1 MMNGL
6 ILAVAAVLLP
16 AWSQGNLDIHHIST
30 GRGNATYF
38 VFPDGTTLLIDA
50 GEADPKFI
58 ESVRPL
64 KPFSPRPDGAPGL
77 RPGGDRGPVRCAHG
91 DVGLFDDAAQRRLGL
106 GRLRHA

>member
-58 ESVRPL
+58 ESVKPLKAFPARPDSAHTAGWYIADYIRQFAPSDRPL
-64 KPFSPRPDGAPGL
+64 KLDYAL
-77 RPGGDRGPVRCAHG
+77 I
-91 DVGLFDDAAQRRLGL
+91 
-106 GRLRHA
+106 